1 MTQEEYIKT
10 HPEQFKDDID
20 KWLFTEFGIIGGCC
34 SAEKSHEYHI
44 ARMVAERYEQNRLA
58 HCDELT
64 PEQAQVESDFVVQH
78 LKSNKRTPTFIDAI
92 KYGMQLKED
101 EWMEYAIERSVKI
114 DAGGYPY
121 IEGDLELYDYDKDV
135 PLAKEGNKVKV
146 IIIKED

>member
-20 KWLFTEFGIIGGCC
+20 KWLFIEFGIIGGCC

-44 ARMVAERYEQNRLA
+44 ARMVAERYEQNRLT

-64 PEQAQVESDFVVQH
+64 PEQAQTESDFVVQH

-92 KYGMQLKED
+92 EYGWTKAVDKAYEWLKESIMD
-101 EWMEYAIERSVKI
+101 YTFAHPYSQNVNIDIDTLIEDLQKAMEE
-114 DAGGYPY
+114 
-121 IEGDLELYDYDKDV
+121 
-135 PLAKEGNKVKV
+135 
-146 IIIKED
+146 